1 MDKVLL
7 TLILVIFLWSLMFVF
22 YKKLTNKVDYETL
35 LIIKIICVSLTGL
48 LCVFLY
54 LIFNKKKRLKII
66 RTDKKL
72 VNFIFITAVL
82 ELLTTFLYIYL
93 LYKKDANWLI
103 AVLEAGIIVLTLF
116 LSIILLKE
124 KINMDRV
131 LGLIIL
137 VVGIVIV
144 YRS

>member
-7 TLILVIFLWSLMFVF
+7 SLILVIFLWSLMFVF
-22 YKKLTNKVDYETL
+22 YKKLTYDVDYETL

-48 LCVFLY
+48 LGVFLY
-54 LIFNKKKRLKII
+54 LIFNKKKRLEII
-66 RTDKKL
+66 KTDKKL

-103 AVLEAGIIVLTLF
+103 AILEAGIIVLTLF
-116 LSIILLKE
+116 LSIVLLKE

-137 VVGIVIV
+137 VVGMVIV

>member
-48 LCVFLY
+48 LSVFLY
-54 LIFNKKKRLKII
+54 LIFNKKKRLEII
-66 RTDKKL
+66 KTDKKL

-103 AVLEAGIIVLTLF
+103 AILEAGIIVLTLF
-116 LSIILLKE
+116 LSIVILKE

-137 VVGIVIV
+137 VVGMVIV

>member
-7 TLILVIFLWSLMFVF
+7 ALIFVIFLWSLMFVF

-48 LCVFLY
+48 LGVFLY

-72 VNFIFITAVL
+72 VNFIFITALL

-93 LYKKDANWLI
+93 LYKKDAIWLI

-137 VVGIVIV
+137 VVGMVIV

>member
-7 TLILVIFLWSLMFVF
+7 ALILVIFLWSFMFVF
-22 YKKLTNKVDYETL
+22 YKQLTNQLDYENL

-48 LCVFLY
+48 IGVFLY
-54 LIFNKKKRLKII
+54 LIFNKKKRLQII
-66 RTDKKL
+66 KTDKKL
-72 VNFIFITAVL
+72 LNFIFITALL

-93 LYKKDANWLI
+93 LYKEDANWLI
-103 AVLEAGIIVLTLF
+103 AILEAGIIILTLF
-116 LSIILLKE
+116 LSLLLLKE

-137 VVGIVIV
+137 FVGMVVV

>member
-7 TLILVIFLWSLMFVF
+7 ALIFVIFLWSFMFIF

-48 LCVFLY
+48 LGVFLY

-72 VNFIFITAVL
+72 VNFIFITALL

-103 AVLEAGIIVLTLF
+103 AVLEAGIIILTLF

-137 VVGIVIV
+137 VVGMLIV